1 MLPAVPAMSRIR
13 NGLAILALGALAGVY
28 KNLGWS
34 GKQIASI
41 PAAIST
47 SPSRLSLDSPSSEI
61 EMPSRGHH
69 ENNYSPTIDIISV
82 GSETRP
88 EYQKMQKATFGSHP
102 SVRHFFAI
110 TEQDDVDQDCHDR
123 LTMLDVLQISG
134 FCGGLRRDI
143 EHKHRLL
150 FDFKNKFA
158 NPDWL
163 QRTTKNPPGWMCAQK
178 RPMAGFGR
186 ALKAYRQHTHQ
197 TGQQPQELDLP
208 DFLVIMDDD
217 TWYNMEHV
225 ANGLKELQEEAFL
238 SDSGLGT
245 SFVVAGCLIRSKLK
259 RFKWS
264 FPFGGWGTIFS
275 RGALEAMLEPLYCD
289 DMVSTNNIAVNME
302 SYVENSNSTSYY
314 SSLFCPKLAKDRIGE
329 LKTYR
334 DGMSL
339 ADIMYNYVMREP
351 YLDHTNWDVGFCMH
365 SDWVWGC
372 KSRFWAFFSTK
383 MATQDLLHLFSLTSM
398 KAPACSH
405 ILSLLL
411 SFRYGQL
418 LQHLRR
424 YGSQKQ

>member
-1 MLPAVPAMSRIR
+1 MPFA
-13 NGLAILALGALAGVY
+13 
-28 KNLGWS
+28 
-34 GKQIASI
+34 
-41 PAAIST
+41 PAAGSISPSLPLTRHAGTVDST
-47 SPSRLSLDSPSSEI
+47 SREI
-61 EMPSRGHH
+61 EITSKGPRD
-69 ENNYSPTIDIISV
+69 NNLPTIDIISV

-110 TEQDDVDQDCHDR
+110 TEKDDVDQDCHDR
-123 LTMLDVLQISG
+123 LTMIDVLQISG

-163 QRTTKNPPGWMCAQK
+163 QRTTKNPAGWMCAQK
-178 RPMAGFGR
+178 RPMAGFGK
-186 ALKAYRQHTHQ
+186 ALETYRKYTNHT
-197 TGQQPQELDLP
+197 QQQQQQLDLP

-217 TWYNMEHV
+217 TWYNMEYV
-225 ANGLKELQEEAFL
+225 MKGLKELQKEPSVLNGRVGA
-238 SDSGLGT
+238 

-275 RGALEAMLEPLYCD
+275 RGALEAMMQPLHCGD
-289 DMVSTNNIAVNME
+289 IISANNTAMNME
-302 SYVENSNSTSYY
+302 PYVESNNSTSDY
-314 SSLFCPKLAKDRIGE
+314 SSLFCPKLAKNRVGE

-339 ADIMYNYVMREP
+339 VDLMYNYVMREP
-351 YLDHTNWDVGFCMH
+351 YLDHANWDVGFCMH

-372 KSRFWAFFSTK
+372 KCRF
-383 MATQDLLHLFSLTSM
+383 
-398 KAPACSH
+398 
-405 ILSLLL
+405 
-411 SFRYGQL
+411 
-418 LQHLRR
+418 
-424 YGSQKQ
+424 